1 VHPVQL
7 WRQAYPEAL
16 VLSVPE
22 SIDVIAEYIIRCEK
36 GPQIV

>member
-22 SIDVIAEYIIRCEK
+22 SIDVIAEYIIRCDEDQK
-36 GPQIV
+36 IV